1 MTAIMSRADFPSI
14 ERGAL
19 DVLVEGSDVRGL
31 TDADVRRLFPGST
44 LTGVRLNRLRNWPR
58 VVVRVD
64 DTLAGVATYTQTP
77 FEMQIPDFAVSIPS
91 TMGANRYG
99 LTKRVLDAL
108 LDAIEVASLAGG
120 CHRIVLIPSAG
131 ATDLE
136 RHGYMVVREGCAGS
150 WMEKSLC

>member
-1 MTAIMSRADFPSI
+1 MTAIMSRADYPSI
-14 ERGAL
+14 KRVAL
-19 DVLVEGSDVRGL
+19 DVVVEGSDASGL
-31 TDADVRRLFPGST
+31 TDADIRRLFPGTT

-64 DTLAGVATYTQTP
+64 DKAAGFATYTQTP

-91 TMGANRYG
+91 AVGADRGG

-120 CHRIVLIPSAG
+120 CHRVVLIPSAG
-131 ATDLE
+131 AADLE
-136 RHGYMVVREGCAGS
+136 RRGYVVVREGCAGA